1 MSRADDINESDR
13 LDPWGQ
19 MVESLG
25 RCVER
30 QAAPEKVQQ
39 PERPREPLQARPKK
53 RKTARD
59 ILNPNRPDHP
69 FTAWK

>member
-1 MSRADDINESDR
+1 
-13 LDPWGQ
+13 

-30 QAAPEKVQQ
+30 RAVPEKVQQ
-39 PERPREPLQARPKK
+39 PERPRESRQASPKR